1 MQVTTHEP
9 ASGGVRASAKKTG
22 NRGARGS
29 TPSGSLNQVF
39 DVAVVGAGAA
49 GMMAAAVAGQR
60 GLRVVLI
67 DHAKKLAEK
76 IRISG
81 GGRCNFTNINTSPA
95 NFISQNPHFCRSAL
109 AAYTPQDFIDMVG
122 RHGIAW
128 HEKHRGQLFCDESS
142 EDIITMLQHECD
154 DGRVSWRMP
163 CAVERITR
171 ADDDVFVLHTSQGE
185 VQAHQLVMA
194 TGGMAIPQ
202 LGATDFALGVARQFG
217 LKVIEPRPAL
227 VPLTFDAE
235 AWKPFSALSGVALE
249 VLVRAVGTATTAI
262 RATTATATIATSDT
276 TATAATDARSVPSAV
291 GIDATRSKL
300 EAAAARRANRR
311 QRPGGKA
318 AQTEFLE
325 DLLFTHRGLSGP
337 AILQI
342 SSYWNPGEAISVDLA
357 PGRDLARELLESK
370 QGSRQ
375 KLGSVLSGMWPKR
388 LADQW
393 LANAQTTGDGLG
405 EQRLADVPDKILREL
420 GACINAWQLFP
431 NGTAGYK
438 KAEVMRGGVDT
449 RCLNQKTM
457 EANAVPGLYFIGEA
471 VDVTGWLGGYNFQWA
486 WASGVACGKAL
497 QQHGGKR

>member
-1 MQVTTHEP
+1 
-9 ASGGVRASAKKTG
+9 
-22 NRGARGS
+22 
-29 TPSGSLNQVF
+29 
-39 DVAVVGAGAA
+39 
-49 GMMAAAVAGQR
+49 MMAAAVAGQR

-109 AAYTPQDFIDMVG
+109 AAYTPQDFIDMVV

-171 ADDDVFVLHTSQGE
+171 VDDDVFVLHTSQGE

-235 AWKPFSALSGVALE
+235 AWKPFSSLSGVALE
-249 VLVRAVGTATTAI
+249 VLVRAVGA
-262 RATTATATIATSDT
+262 
-276 TATAATDARSVPSAV
+276 
-291 GIDATRSKL
+291 G
-300 EAAAARRANRR
+300 AAAARKANGR
-311 QRPGGKA
+311 QKPGGKA

-405 EQRLADVPDKILREL
+405 EQRLADVPDKTLREL

-431 NGTAGYK
+431 SGTAGYK

-457 EANAVPGLYFIGEA
+457 EASAVSGLYFIGEA

-497 QQHGGKR
+497 LQHGGKR